1 MLLQLTLIT
10 LLFSTTGD
18 SRGADDFDALVT
30 SFGEAHSAWQARL
43 DEIEDLRERAALRK
57 THPASE
63 YWERFRASGEGGEG
77 RAWLWMIEHVGDA
90 GVARKERAGVK
101 SDLYRRLFSGHS
113 DAAWFGD
120 VIRRVPRDAR
130 DLGGDFVEAKLAPL
144 MGADD
149 AQTAGLAK
157 LTLGSILADSKEEAV
172 SERGDELLKAYEKEY
187 ISVGA
192 QAIDFTGTTFEG
204 HEFKLSD
211 YKGKVVLLDFYG
223 FW

>member
-10 LLFSTTGD
+10 LLSATAGT

-30 SFGEAHSAWQARL
+30 SFEEEHNGWQARL

-57 THPASE
+57 AHPASE
-63 YWERFRASGEGGEG
+63 YWERFRACGEGGEG

-101 SDLYRRLFSGHS
+101 SDLYERLFSGHAGA
-113 DAAWFGD
+113 DWFGD

-130 DLGGDFVEAKLAPL
+130 DLGDEFVEAKLTPL
-144 MGADD
+144 MGADE
-149 AQTAGLAK
+149 AQTAGLAT
-157 LTLGSILADSKEEAV
+157 LTLGSILAGSKDEAA
-172 SERGDELLKAYEKEY
+172 SERGEELLEAYEEKY